1 MSESARLDVLI
12 AINSKTDG
20 LTSAMAGFNKLS
32 GLIAGMGPAMA
43 AAAAAIAGF
52 TLNAI
57 HAADEAGKTAQKV
70 GMAVDALTALAF
82 AADLADAD
90 MGDLQI
96 GLKTLSQ
103 NVVEAEKGQKEAIAT
118 FRQMGV
124 EWKNTDGTLRAVD
137 QVMLDIADHFER
149 LPDGIVKTDLAVQT
163 FGKSGLSL
171 IPLLNSGRVGIEGL
185 KDEAR
190 EFGLVVG
197 PEFARQAN
205 EFNDNLTRMKG
216 LFMGT
221 WLQLADNLLPA
232 LNSLLK
238 WTLDWA
244 KEYNSI
250 KVFLEFMDFSFR
262 QTAEAALYLFHGL
275 EQLGTVIGVFAAGIA
290 MLEDPFDTWAATM
303 DELDKNTGRFEAT
316 LNRIRGQG
324 PLAEA
329 TQPKTGG
336 TNPTQ
341 MGASGGTRTEPME
354 IALQRIRNAEDA
366 LVQIGLSQIGQRRTL
381 AGLYQSEAA
390 ILEKL
395 KSQAQFE
402 ADMMLKSSQWEHL
415 TAEERN
421 KAWDQY
427 VSKTKEA
434 LALDKQRGAVADEQR
449 KLWESTTFLGG
460 MSAGFRE
467 LETQMT
473 TFGRTVADSFFG
485 VMNRGIGML
494 ADGITGVIM
503 GTKSLGEAAQQLWT
517 GFLTS
522 FVQTMAQMASEWVVK
537 HTFMA
542 AVSALFHS
550 GETAAQAA
558 ATGAQ
563 VSIHTAGETAK
574 TGATGGGA
582 FSRGLIRFGET
593 VFHGIQVGI
602 RTATHFA
609 GELAMTGIVVVQSAI
624 RMALIVAESLAYVV
638 MAAVE
643 ALAALSAIPVVG
655 PFLGIAAM
663 GAVLAAGYSLVKGGF
678 AEGGFT
684 GTGGKYEPAGLVHRG
699 EYVMPQEVVA
709 QFGVPFFDGIMAGNI
724 DTPSALSASGASVKS
739 AQPAPAVTQVNQT
752 LLLALDPARLAQLQ
766 REHTEAIVIDVLKRH
781 LA

>member
-1 MSESARLDVLI
+1 MSETARLDVLI

-20 LTSAMAGFNKLS
+20 LNSAMAGFNKLS
-32 GLIAGMGPAMA
+32 GLIAGMGPVIA

-70 GMAVDALTALAF
+70 GLTVDALTALSF

-103 NVVEAEKGQKEAIAT
+103 NVVEAEKGQKEAVAT

-124 EWKNTDGTLRAVD
+124 EWKNLDGTLRAVD

-171 IPLLNSGRVGIEGL
+171 IPLLNGGRAGIEGL

-232 LNSLLK
+232 LNTLLK

-262 QTAEAALYLFHGL
+262 QTATAALFLLHGL
-275 EQLGTVIGVFAAGIA
+275 EQVGTFLGVFAAGIA
-290 MLEDPFDTWAATM
+290 ALEDPFDTWAATM

-316 LNRIRGQG
+316 LDRLRGQG
-324 PLAEA
+324 PTPEA
-329 TQPKTGG
+329 TPPKPG
-336 TNPTQ
+336 
-341 MGASGGTRTEPME
+341 GASPAQMVAVGGPRTEPLE
-354 IALQRIRNAEDA
+354 IELQRIRNAQDA

-381 AGLYQSEAA
+381 FSLYQSEAG

-395 KSQAQFE
+395 QKEAQFGADIALKASKSE
-402 ADMMLKSSQWEHL
+402 ALS
-415 TAEERN
+415 AEDRN
-421 KAWDQY
+421 KAWDEY
-427 VSKTKEA
+427 IKKAREA
-434 LALDKQRGAVADEQR
+434 LALDKQRSTVADEQR

-473 TFGRTVADSFFG
+473 TFGRSVADSFFG
-485 VMNRGIGML
+485 AFNAGIQTVS
-494 ADGITGVIM
+494 DGITGLIV
-503 GTKSLGEAAQQLWT
+503 GTKTWAQFFTEIPMQILTSVVGAIVQLGVRWIATQILIATVGKATAAASLAALAPIAAAQSAIWAAPATLST
-517 GFLTS
+517 I
-522 FVQTMAQMASEWVVK
+522 ASYG
-537 HTFMA
+537 TA
-542 AVSALFHS
+542 AAAAPAFI
-550 GETAAQAA
+550 GAAQAMVLSESVL
-558 ATGAQ
+558 G
-563 VSIHTAGETAK
+563 
-574 TGATGGGA
+574 
-582 FSRGLIRFGET
+582 
-593 VFHGIQVGI
+593 
-602 RTATHFA
+602 
-609 GELAMTGIVVVQSAI
+609 
-624 RMALIVAESLAYVV
+624 SLA
-638 MAAVE
+638 
-643 ALAALSAIPVVG
+643 
-655 PFLGIAAM
+655 
-663 GAVLAAGYSLVKGGF
+663 GF
-678 AEGGFT
+678 AEGGYT
-684 GTGGKYEPAGLVHRG
+684 GSGGKYEPAGLVHRG
-699 EYVMPQEVVA
+699 EFVMPQETVA
-709 QFGVPFFDGIMAGNI
+709 RFGVPFFDGIVAGNL
-724 DTPSALSASGASVKS
+724 DASSVAGSAGQSSGSGQTSKAE
-739 AQPAPAVTQVNQT
+739 PAAPQINQINQT